1 MKKVFQASLVLLM
14 LIGFAKAS
22 FAVPGTITLDS
33 KINGGGEYKNGINIL
48 FEAGTYEFSVVNGGW
63 NAWFLHSGGVAGCNS
78 EGANCTTGWMW
89 TMDIYQPSTSTY
101 YRLGSKVDKY
111 DTQDK
116 AYNAHA
122 NDYLVLTQPSDGDLW
137 FYIKDGQPGHGNT
150 YAYDNAGAVTFGVSL
165 VPGPN
170 PGPVA
175 PEPVSSILFVAGGAT
190 FGFRRFWNKR
200 KTS

>member
-1 MKKVFQASLVLLM
+1 MRKLLLTGLMLVLL
-14 LIGFAKAS
+14 IVFAQAS

-33 KINGGGEYKNGINIL
+33 RINGGGEYTNGVKFL

-101 YRLGSKVDKY
+101 FRLGSKADKY
-111 DTQDK
+111 NTQDK

-137 FYIKDGQPGHGNT
+137 FYVKDGQPGDGNR
-150 YAYDNAGAVTFGVSL
+150 YAYDNAGSVTFDVAL

-170 PGPVA
+170 PSPVA
-175 PEPVSSILFVAGGAT
+175 PEPVSSVLFLIGGAA
-190 FGFRRFWNKR
+190 FGFRRFLSTR
-200 KTS
+200 KTG